1 MSLWRMKLNGRSFV
15 KLLMR
20 IQIITFS
27 LFIILCFPACDT
39 LQQLGSGLSEPTTA
53 EIGQGLKQALEFGI
67 KEGATALSQRDGYF
81 KSTYKI
87 LLPEEARKVTDK
99 LKFIPG
105 FTDVENV
112 ILEKLNRAAEDAA
125 ASASPIFVKAI
136 KEMTFQDALSILM
149 GTNDAATQYLHT
161 KTYDPLY
168 AEFQPVVVTS
178 LNKFNAIEYWADAV
192 NAYNKIPLVQKVN
205 PNLDQYVTQKALDGL
220 FGMVAVKELQI
231 RTDIS
236 SRTTDLLK
244 KVFAKQ
250 D

>member
-1 MSLWRMKLNGRSFV
+1 
-15 KLLMR
+15 MR

-39 LQQLGSGLSEPTTA
+39 LQQLGSGLSESTTA

-125 ASASPIFVKAI
+125 
-136 KEMTFQDALSILM
+136 
-149 GTNDAATQYLHT
+149 
-161 KTYDPLY
+161 
-168 AEFQPVVVTS
+168 
-178 LNKFNAIEYWADAV
+178 
-192 NAYNKIPLVQKVN
+192 KV
-205 PNLDQYVTQKALDGL
+205 ALDAG
-220 FGMVAVKELQI
+220 
-231 RTDIS
+231 
-236 SRTTDLLK
+236 LK
-244 KVFAKQ
+244 KVKVYVKGPGSGRESAIRTIHNAGIEVITIYDITPVPHNGCRPPKRRKV
-250 D
+250 